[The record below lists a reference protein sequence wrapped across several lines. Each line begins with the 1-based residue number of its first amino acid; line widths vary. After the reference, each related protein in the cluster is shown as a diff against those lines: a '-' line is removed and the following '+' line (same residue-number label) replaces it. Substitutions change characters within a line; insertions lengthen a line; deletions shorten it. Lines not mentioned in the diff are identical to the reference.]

1 MTPRSRNAR
10 AAMLALLSSGIWAT
24 PPAGAQQTDGGSNV
38 AIEEIVVTA
47 QRRAERLQDVPIA
60 VSAYNAAALENLKV
74 SAVSDLDGKMPN
86 VSLSPVGAFPFSA
99 AFAIRG
105 LGFIDVESTFE
116 PAVGVE
122 VNGVY
127 IARNVGA
134 VTDLYDVDEVTVLR
148 GPQGTL
154 YGRNTIGGVVSLRT
168 KRPGEAFHVEA
179 QETLG
184 SFGRREFR
192 AAVEG
197 GLMPGVLDA
206 RVSTLVKSYG
216 GYYHNLTAGDTVG
229 ADDALALRGTL
240 VFTPAEQFNA
250 TLILDYLRDRGDGPP
265 LQNVS
270 LPSQVVSQIGF
281 APNPNDP
288 PYTTR
293 SHLTHPVANLDVKS
307 VTLEA
312 NWDLGAVK
320 LTSVTGERSTVYHD
334 LNDYV

>member
-1 MTPRSRNAR
+1 MKRKGGRMTPRSRIAC
-10 AAMLALLSSGIWAT
+10 AALLGLLSPGIWAA

-47 QRRAERLQDVPIA
+47 QRRAERLQGWPIA

-154 YGRNTIGGVVSLRT
+154 YGRNTIGGVGRLRT
-168 KRPGEAFHVEA
+168 NRPHRAVYIEA
-179 QETLG
+179 QETPG
-184 SFGRREFR
+184 SFCR
-192 AAVEG
+192 
-197 GLMPGVLDA
+197 
-206 RVSTLVKSYG
+206 
-216 GYYHNLTAGDTVG
+216 
-229 ADDALALRGTL
+229 
-240 VFTPAEQFNA
+240 
-250 TLILDYLRDRGDGPP
+250 
-265 LQNVS
+265 
-270 LPSQVVSQIGF
+270 
-281 APNPNDP
+281 
-288 PYTTR
+288 
-293 SHLTHPVANLDVKS
+293 
-307 VTLEA
+307 
-312 NWDLGAVK
+312 
-320 LTSVTGERSTVYHD
+320 
-334 LNDYV
+334 